1 MTIDSKIKQQLEDE
15 SAEIDRILNNQDD
28 EGLLPMLASG
38 FKGSMRKWFILI
50 NVITLLITGAL
61 FWCGYQFFIAESE
74 TQLFWGVLFIVCF
87 QLQISAKQWIANEMN
102 RSSLMREIKRLE
114 LAVCELSDK

>member
-87 QLQISAKQWIANEMN
+87 QIQISAKQWIANEMN

-114 LAVCELSDK
+114 LAVCELSYK